1 MRKITHLLNTQMKGK
16 RLLWGIS
23 FFIMMD
29 QPTAWCHG
37 MVKSTTFCLSESIWK
52 GPRPISAKDKFSLHS
67 YIVYI
72 MYTVCKYTEA
82 PPL

>member
-52 GPRPISAKDKFSLHS
+52 GPRPTSAEDKFYFELHFAMQMRL
-67 YIVYI
+67 VY
-72 MYTVCKYTEA
+72 M
-82 PPL
+82 